1 MKYYSIKNINVKE
14 VIIVPVVISPL
25 KDELNKAL
33 REASELLATRPEEKS
48 ALRYVNAIHRLIDV
62 CEKRNRY

>member
-1 MKYYSIKNINVKE
+1 M
-14 VIIVPVVISPL
+14 PVVISPL

-33 REASELLATRPEEKS
+33 EEASKLLVSHPTDKS
-48 ALRYVNAIHRLIDV
+48 ALLYVNAIHRLINI

>member
-1 MKYYSIKNINVKE
+1 M
-14 VIIVPVVISPL
+14 PVVISPL

-33 REASELLATRPEEKS
+33 EEASKLLVTHPEERS
-48 ALRYVNAIHRLIDV
+48 ALKYVNAIHRLIDI

>member
-1 MKYYSIKNINVKE
+1 M
-14 VIIVPVVISPL
+14 PVVISLL

-33 REASELLATRPEEKS
+33 REASELLATRPEETS